1 MTFATPQLHRTP
13 ASTRILGWTK
23 RKASRIDIR
32 WTTPQSVSRLPQA
45 TKDAPSGSSDLPI
58 LRSRTS
64 QCGAARTFGTASRDT
79 SEVDEPAAGTV
90 VRRRE
95 GRRRPARTVG
105 APAPRVAARVYG
117 VELKRQD
124 VGVLA
129 LGGRGIRLGDHR
141 LCRGGRA
148 PRNAGLANFEEPCE
162 HRSEF
167 AQRLRVV
174 GGNFSEAVI
183 GPLRMEGSGAARTHS
198 DSPCRAYRRLASR
211 LFVPCDKSTR
221 VAVGCCGK
229 TEAGGT
235 VANTVGD
242 DFRSAGVDG

>member
-1 MTFATPQLHRTP
+1 MDDTTVGFAIAAGDKGRAIGQLGPTNLAVEDKPMRGRPHHRHSQPQHFGGWRT
-13 ASTRILGWTK
+13 SSRDR
-23 RKASRIDIR
+23 RKAERM
-32 WTTPQSVSRLPQA
+32 PE
-45 TKDAPSGSSDLPI
+45 APSAYGRCPRTKGCRTG
-58 LRSRTS
+58 LR
-64 QCGAARTFGTASRDT
+64 
-79 SEVDEPAAGTV
+79 
-90 VRRRE
+90 
-95 GRRRPARTVG
+95 
-105 APAPRVAARVYG
+105 

-129 LGGRGIRLGDHR
+129 IGGRGIRLGDYR

-183 GPLRMEGSGAARTHS
+183 GALRMEGNGAARTHS

-221 VAVGCCGK
+221 VAVECCRK

-242 DFRSAGVDG
+242 DFRSAGEDG